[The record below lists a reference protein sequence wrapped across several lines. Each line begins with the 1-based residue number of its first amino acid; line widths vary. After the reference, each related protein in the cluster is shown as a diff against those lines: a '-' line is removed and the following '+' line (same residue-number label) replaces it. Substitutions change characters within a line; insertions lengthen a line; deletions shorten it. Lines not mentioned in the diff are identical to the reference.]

1 MKSAVAASP
10 DRPTLARRT
19 LLSAVKAGR
28 SPHALLLSGGDLTGL
43 MAFTREVVEA
53 HIGESVAAGHLDVH
67 ELQPA
72 GKMRLI
78 LQEDA
83 LDAVNFAHLSS
94 HSGRKCIIV
103 READRFKSESA
114 NTLLKTLEE
123 PARGL
128 LIILV
133 TIHPY
138 RLLPTILS
146 RCARFEIGGVSPALS
161 LPAWHDVEDTFTRVM
176 QRAAEARGRE
186 ANLMILEIY
195 GLLSRIEHCH
205 ELLNQRNLDADPFI
219 EIQDEPSDERKHRRE
234 AHESRIE
241 RQCRSLALAGLAE
254 RLRSL
259 ARQRP
264 EAALAYA
271 QALAALETAD
281 HRLQTLNVPALGAIE
296 AALLGALRALV
307 RG

>member
-28 SPHALLLSGGDLTGL
+28 SPHALLLSGGDLVGL
-43 MAFTREVVEA
+43 LALTREVVEA
-53 HIGESVAAGHLDVH
+53 HIGEPVAAGHLDVH

-78 LQEDA
+78 LQEHA
-83 LDAVNFAHLSS
+83 LDAVHFANMSS

-103 READRFKSESA
+103 READRLRSEAA

-133 TIHPY
+133 TIYPY

-146 RCARFEIGGVSPALS
+146 RCARFEIGGVSSALS
-161 LPAWHDVEDTFTRVM
+161 LPAWLDVAETFERVM

-186 ANLMILEIY
+186 ATLMILEVY
-195 GLLSRIEHCH
+195 GLLSRLEHCH
-205 ELLNQRNLDADPFI
+205 ELLNQRSLDADPFV
-219 EIQDEPSDERKHRRE
+219 EIQDEPSDDRQKRRD
-234 AHESRIE
+234 AHESRID

-259 ARQRP
+259 ARKRP

-281 HRLQTLNVPALGAIE
+281 HRLQTLNIPAVSAIE
-296 AALLGALRALV
+296 AALLAALRALV